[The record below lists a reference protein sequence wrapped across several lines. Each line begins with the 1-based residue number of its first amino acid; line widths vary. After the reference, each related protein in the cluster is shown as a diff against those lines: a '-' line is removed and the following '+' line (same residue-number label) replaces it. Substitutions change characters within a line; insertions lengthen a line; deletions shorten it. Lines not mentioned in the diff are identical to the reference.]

1 MKLLAGSQSK
11 MTVVLIK
18 KGNLD
23 TVMNKG
29 KRMEKT
35 YRKASHIQAK
45 QRRVEKTLPLESLE
59 GTNSANTF
67 RLDFQL
73 PEL

>member
-11 MTVVLIK
+11 MTIVLIK

-29 KRMEKT
+29 KRMGKKHTEKPAI
-35 YRKASHIQAK
+35 YKPSREEWK
-45 QRRVEKTLPLESLE
+45 
-59 GTNSANTF
+59 
-67 RLDFQL
+67 RLF
-73 PEL
+73 P